1 MVPLALAGDCT
12 RPSTGVPGMSIRLLF
27 REGQH
32 VPDDF
37 GSNPDSVMDSV
48 TQHVMDSVTLHVSS
62 AAGGARGFLSRE
74 EEQVRG
80 PDACWA
86 YDGRS
91 EHDAHS
97 RYLIQKRDPTC
108 LSH

>member
-1 MVPLALAGDCT
+1 M
-12 RPSTGVPGMSIRLLF
+12 
-27 REGQH
+27 
-32 VPDDF
+32 PDDF
-37 GSNPDSVMDSV
+37 VRDSETLER
-48 TQHVMDSVTLHVSS
+48 TQPPHVSS

-91 EHDAHS
+91 EHDAHG